1 MSIVGLTAL
10 GAILV
15 TRKKLA
21 TLSISGD
28 GMLIQGYVS
37 NSNIQR
43 TIETCTFAYTS
54 YEKVLTQLKSYLRG
68 MPYDEVV
75 LLSDLKVLD
84 DIVTDL
90 CPPINGNSKKY
101 DEIYSNI

>member
-1 MSIVGLTAL
+1 
-10 GAILV
+10 
-15 TRKKLA
+15 
-21 TLSISGD
+21 
-28 GMLIQGYVS
+28 MLIQGYIS

-43 TIETCTFAYTS
+43 TIKTRRFAYTS

-90 CPPINGNSKKY
+90 CPPINGNFKK
-101 DEIYSNI
+101 